1 VPYTS
6 EAQRRFMALVHAVQ
20 QGKVDRSKVSKSV
33 LEVADSMTA
42 KQTEDFMKPTE
53 DVRKTSSAEAR
64 HTTAIQRLLSLSVR
78 KLAEE
83 EKNTPPPPD
92 PYLLRTYGSMKNG
105 GPLYRLSK
113 DWEAVKGGYLNP
125 VKAWKAYN
133 EARPPLITG
142 TDAAVPPVSAARGL
156 PAWRKAEIA
165 AENIR
170 RTITPEMKAAFR
182 RWASTNGLHQ
192 WTTYSW
198 PHLNDMPEEIQAA
211 ARYTFERTGE
221 YPRFNTYAAK
231 DLARGV
237 YGGYQGYP
245 EDTGKLVAEL
255 LKGKSRARK
264 FAYKDWESFA
274 ADPHRAA
281 YGYREYIAERT
292 KQAQELLKTRAERA
306 AKVAAE
312 KAARMQTATDAASY
326 DTEARQMYDRMRERY
341 GIVSNPGRSS
351 FQGPMLPSVPT
362 SRLAAAT
369 GGLMSGA
376 AIAQTGWDIG
386 RGAQNPD
393 EVASR
398 QRAASTRPSTL
409 GQLASNMAQ
418 HMSPANIGAAAQM
431 SGSTLSNL
439 YQAARNNLASAKGRI
454 RK

>member
-1 VPYTS
+1 MS
-6 EAQRRFMALVHAVQ
+6 
-20 QGKVDRSKVSKSV
+20 
-33 LEVADSMTA
+33 
-42 KQTEDFMKPTE
+42 
-53 DVRKTSSAEAR
+53 
-64 HTTAIQRLLSLSVR
+64 AIQRLLELSVPKR
-78 KLAEE
+78 AEE
-83 EKNTPPPPD
+83 EKNIAPPPPD
-92 PYLLRTYGSMKNG
+92 PYLSRLYGSMKNG
-105 GPLYRLSK
+105 GPLSQLSK
-113 DWEAVKGGYLNP
+113 DWEAVKQGYLNP
-125 VKAWKAYN
+125 VKTWKAYN
-133 EARPPLITG
+133 AARPPLITG
-142 TDAAVPPVSAARGL
+142 AETTVPSVTPVVREL

-165 AENIR
+165 AENTR

-198 PHLNDMPEEIQAA
+198 PHLKDMPEEIQAA

-245 EDTGKLVAEL
+245 EDTGKLMAEL

-264 FAYKDWESFA
+264 FAYKKWESFA
-274 ADPHRAA
+274 ADPHMGA

-312 KAARMQTATDAASY
+312 KAARMQTATDAAAY
-326 DTEARQMYDRMRERY
+326 DTEAQQMYDRLRGRY
-341 GIVSNPGRSS
+341 GIVSSPGRSS
-351 FQGPMLPSVPT
+351 FQGPMLSAVPT
-362 SRLAAAT
+362 SRLAATT
-369 GGLMSGA
+369 GGLLSGA
-376 AIAQTGWDIG
+376 AVAQTGWDIG

-418 HMSPANIGAAAQM
+418 HMSPANIGAAARM

-439 YQAARNNLASAKGRI
+439 YQAARNNLASTKGRI
-454 RK
+454 RQ